1 MIDELLRETT
11 QLLLDK
17 SKPEIIKQN
26 LKKLQNLL
34 LEREQELER
43 LEQQNIDTSEEEREL
58 LDFNKRYE
66 RLDQMALTIGDAV
79 IPVEDKYEQLN
90 NHELIQLHER
100 IIEQQDTQLDS
111 LSDLLQKHK
120 QIGEMISQELDTQ
133 VELLDEVQERT
144 DHTSMN
150 MNRGMRR
157 MDSILESRES
167 KTFCL
172 MLVLFLVLF
181 LVILL
186 TRLI

>member
-17 SKPEIIKQN
+17 SQPEIVKKN
-26 LKKLQNLL
+26 LKKLQDLL
-34 LEREQELER
+34 LEKEYELER
-43 LEQQNIDTSEEEREL
+43 LEQQNIDTSEAEREL
-58 LDFNKRYE
+58 LDFNKRFE
-66 RLDQMALTIGDAV
+66 RLDQMAMTMGDAV

-111 LSDLLQKHK
+111 LADLLHKHK
-120 QIGEMISQELDTQ
+120 QIGEMISHELDTQ
-133 VELLDEVQERT
+133 VELLDEVQERVDNT
-144 DHTSMN
+144 HTN

-157 MDSILESRES
+157 MDSVLESRES
-167 KTFCL
+167 KSFCL
-172 MLVLFLVLF
+172 MLVLFLILF
-181 LVILL
+181 VVILL